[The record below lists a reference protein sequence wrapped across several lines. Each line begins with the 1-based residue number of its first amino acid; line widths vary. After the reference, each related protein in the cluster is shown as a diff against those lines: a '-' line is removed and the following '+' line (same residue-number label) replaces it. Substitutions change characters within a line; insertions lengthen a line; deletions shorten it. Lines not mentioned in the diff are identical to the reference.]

1 MTQTIGNPLSWGAQ
15 ALGLAGHDIAEVA
28 QEVRG
33 RTAADPLIR
42 RIDTEDL
49 REALRLGLAD
59 FAALRT
65 DVMAACVIYPV
76 IGMALIWAAFH
87 QNALPLVFPLI
98 SGFLLIAP
106 AAAIGLY
113 EMSRRREAG
122 LPASWGDAF
131 AVLRSPRIGA
141 MLVLSVGLFAL
152 FLTWLVV
159 AHMVFLLTLGP
170 DLPASVAVFL
180 SEVFTTPAGWA
191 MMLIGIAVGFVF
203 AAVTLAATVVT
214 FPMLVDR
221 PVGLPLAIVTSLR
234 VTGRNPG
241 LVAVWGAVLAGLMVL
256 GSLPFLLSL
265 EVVLPVLGHASWHL
279 YRRAVGFA
287 GEVRA

>member
-28 QEVRG
+28 QELRG
-33 RTAADPLIR
+33 RTAAEPVIR

-65 DVMAACVIYPV
+65 DVMAACAIYPV
-76 IGMALIWAAFH
+76 IGVALIWAAFH

-141 MLVLSVGLFAL
+141 MLVLSAGLFGL
-152 FLTWLVV
+152 FLTWIVT

-256 GSLPFLLSL
+256 GSLPFLLGL
-265 EVVLPVLGHASWHL
+265 AVVLPVLGHASWHL

>member
-1 MTQTIGNPLSWGAQ
+1 
-15 ALGLAGHDIAEVA
+15 
-28 QEVRG
+28 
-33 RTAADPLIR
+33 
-42 RIDTEDL
+42 
-49 REALRLGLAD
+49 
-59 FAALRT
+59 
-65 DVMAACVIYPV
+65 
-76 IGMALIWAAFH
+76 
-87 QNALPLVFPLI
+87 
-98 SGFLLIAP
+98 
-106 AAAIGLY
+106 
-113 EMSRRREAG
+113 MSRRREAG

-256 GSLPFLLSL
+256 GSLPFLLGL
-265 EVVLPVLGHASWHL
+265 AVVLPVLAHASWHL

>member
-28 QEVRG
+28 QELRG
-33 RTAADPLIR
+33 RTAAEPVIR

-65 DVMAACVIYPV
+65 DVMAACAIYPV
-76 IGMALIWAAFH
+76 IGVALIWAAFH

-98 SGFLLIAP
+98 SGFLLVAP
-106 AAAIGLY
+106 AAALGLY

-159 AHMVFLLTLGP
+159 AHLIFLMTLGP

-180 SEVFTTPAGWA
+180 SDVFTTPAGWA

-203 AAVTLAATVVT
+203 AAVTLAGMVVT

-234 VTGRNPG
+234 VTRRNPAA
-241 LVAVWGAVLAGLMVL
+241 VVVWGAMMAGLMVL
-256 GSLPFLLSL
+256 GALPFILGLA
-265 EVVLPVLGHASWHL
+265 VVLPVLGHASWHL

>member
-28 QEVRG
+28 QEIRG
-33 RTAADPLIR
+33 RTAAEPVIR
-42 RIDTEDL
+42 RIDIEDL

-59 FAALRT
+59 FMALRS
-65 DVMAACVIYPV
+65 DVMAACVICPA
-76 IGMALIWAAFH
+76 IGMALIWAAVH

-98 SGFLLIAP
+98 SGFLLVAP
-106 AAAIGLY
+106 AAALGLY

-122 LPASWGDAF
+122 LPASWGDAL

-141 MLVLSVGLFAL
+141 MLVLSAGLCAL

-159 AHMVFLLTLGP
+159 AHLIFLVTLGP
-170 DLPASVAVFL
+170 DAPASVALFL
-180 SEVFTTPAGWA
+180 AAVFTTPAGWA
-191 MMLIGIAVGFVF
+191 MMLIGIAAGFVF
-203 AAVTLAATVVT
+203 AAVTLAATVVA

-241 LVAVWGAVLAGLMVL
+241 VVAVWGAILAGLTAL
-256 GSLPFLLSL
+256 GAVPFLLGL
-265 EVVLPVLGHASWHL
+265 AVVLPVLAHASWHL

-287 GEVRA
+287 GEVRV

>member
-191 MMLIGIAVGFVF
+191 MMLSGIAVGFVF

-234 VTGRNPG
+234 VTRRNPAA
-241 LVAVWGAVLAGLMVL
+241 VVVWGAMLAGLMVL
-256 GSLPFLLSL
+256 GALPFLLGL
-265 EVVLPVLGHASWHL
+265 AVVLPVLGHASWHL